1 MTRDE
6 LIKKYNDACLE
17 VEYTVLFGSKKDI
30 KRLEKRIKKLRK
42 FRRVLSEIQLEMNK
56 MIQKINKIEEKEQWE
71 KLVQKHGQKT
81 C

>member
-42 FRRVLSEIQLEMNK
+42 FRCVLSEIQLEVNR
-56 MIQKINKIEEKEQWE
+56 MIQKMNKIGNVEQ
-71 KLVQKHGQKT
+71 KQV
-81 C
+81 